1 MAKGKKKNKKST
13 FYKAIKPFI
22 SDKRVLLSIVGAAG
36 VGVALASALGTDKGK
51 EIVDKIAGA
60 VKDFTQNRP
69 VASKNSTPAKQ
80 PA

>member
-1 MAKGKKKNKKST
+1 MAKDKKKKKKNS

-36 VGVALASALGTDKGK
+36 VGVAIASAFGTDKGR
-51 EIVDKIAGA
+51 EIVDKISGA
-60 VKDFTQNRP
+60 VKDFTQKRP